1 MTLSTSTSARPT
13 RALLRAIVVGAALLM
28 MLYLGIHLAGA
39 QPLPTPTP
47 APQPG
52 PANPFDGVSPDL
64 GVLGPALNSTW
75 KRVLAAIWGGCFA
88 AAGVYLVTSF
98 LKLKKARNRGMSS
111 DLSDASEDVKL
122 SLYCLAGVAGVS
134 PIFAAMLLLIQP
146 AA

>member
-1 MTLSTSTSARPT
+1 MTPSTTTSNRST
-13 RALLRAIVVGAALLM
+13 RALLRAVVIGALLLM
-28 MLYLGIHLAGA
+28 MLFIGNHLAYA

-75 KRVLAAIWGGCFA
+75 KRILAAIWGGCFA

-111 DLSDASEDVKL
+111 DLSDASEDVKF
-122 SLYCLAGVAGVS
+122 SLYCLAGVAAVS
-134 PIFAAMLLLIQP
+134 PIFGAVLLLVQP